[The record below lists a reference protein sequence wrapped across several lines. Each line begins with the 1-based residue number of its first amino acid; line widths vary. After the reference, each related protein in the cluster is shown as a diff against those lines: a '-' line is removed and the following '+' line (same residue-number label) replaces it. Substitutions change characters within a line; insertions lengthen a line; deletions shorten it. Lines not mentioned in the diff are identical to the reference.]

1 MKKYSKKIYYK
12 YITNILQKRQLYY
25 SLSKCIDF
33 YRKKIKINISVDMKE
48 EVMAS
53 CLGLYIENNLI
64 KYARVTKEKD
74 NYKIDSFG
82 IKFYSNIDDAIEQIV
97 QETNSLKIP
106 ISVNLVNENY
116 QYFSMFAQLNKND
129 LDKAIRMEF
138 ESYCT
143 EKGYNANLMET
154 RYACVDDTDTTER
167 IRVINISESLT
178 ELNKINENLGDKKLE
193 SILPL
198 PMVLPN
204 IVELNG
210 KENVIIVNLEQ
221 NTTITTIHGKYIF
234 DIQTMEEGSATI
246 LENISK
252 KENSLAKSYEMLKNT
267 TIYTSN
273 LETQDLEE
281 NNEQMKYLED
291 ILPSLYSII
300 SKVQEIA
307 SQSVERIEK
316 IYLTGTLANINN
328 IDLYFQEYFG
338 ENTRCEILKPSIIKN
353 NYKDE
358 NIKEYI
364 EVNSAISLALQGLGK
379 GIKGINF
386 KKDIFKMDLKD
397 IFSSKTLKLSQ
408 KSKKDKKEFYSFS
421 GKITKDETWLVR
433 LSMASIIFI
442 ISYVIFSQVLIKQ
455 IKQKQ
460 EEVTSVTSSIKSE
473 INKIVADTAT
483 LNGKATKYSTLI
495 DQLNEINQKIS
506 AVAENKYLIPNLLA
520 QIARSIDN
528 TVQITSISNPYDKH
542 IVIEAQSNEYPGL
555 GYFKTKLDKSN
566 ILQNVVAGGGIKQG
580 DVITVTIEGDLP

>member
-1 MKKYSKKIYYK
+1 
-12 YITNILQKRQLYY
+12 
-25 SLSKCIDF
+25 
-33 YRKKIKINISVDMKE
+33 
-48 EVMAS
+48 MAS

>member
-1 MKKYSKKIYYK
+1 
-12 YITNILQKRQLYY
+12 
-25 SLSKCIDF
+25 
-33 YRKKIKINISVDMKE
+33 
-48 EVMAS
+48 MAS

-143 EKGYNANLMET
+143 EKGYNANLIET

-234 DIQTMEEGSATI
+234 DIQTMEDGSATI

-421 GKITKDETWLVR
+421 GKITKDETWFVR

-442 ISYVIFSQVLIKQ
+442 ISYVIFSQVLVKQ

>member
-1 MKKYSKKIYYK
+1 MS
-12 YITNILQKRQLYY
+12 
-25 SLSKCIDF
+25 
-33 YRKKIKINISVDMKE
+33 
-48 EVMAS
+48 
-53 CLGLYIENNLI
+53 ENNL
-64 KYARVTKEKD
+64 KE
-74 NYKIDSFG
+74 
-82 IKFYSNIDDAIEQIV
+82 
-97 QETNSLKIP
+97 L
-106 ISVNLVNENY
+106 
-116 QYFSMFAQLNKND
+116 
-129 LDKAIRMEF
+129 
-138 ESYCT
+138 
-143 EKGYNANLMET
+143 
-154 RYACVDDTDTTER
+154 
-167 IRVINISESLT
+167 
-178 ELNKINENLGDKKLE
+178 ELN
-193 SILPL
+193 
-198 PMVLPN
+198 
-204 IVELNG
+204 ELIEYLN
-210 KENVIIVNLEQ
+210 
-221 NTTITTIHGKYIF
+221 NT
-234 DIQTMEEGSATI
+234 
-246 LENISK
+246 
-252 KENSLAKSYEMLKNT
+252 
-267 TIYTSN
+267 
-273 LETQDLEE
+273 
-281 NNEQMKYLED
+281 
-291 ILPSLYSII
+291 
-300 SKVQEIA
+300 
-307 SQSVERIEK
+307 
-316 IYLTGTLANINN
+316 NINN

-506 AVAENKYLIPNLLA
+506 VVAENKYLIPNLLA

>member
-1 MKKYSKKIYYK
+1 
-12 YITNILQKRQLYY
+12 
-25 SLSKCIDF
+25 
-33 YRKKIKINISVDMKE
+33 
-48 EVMAS
+48 MAS

-506 AVAENKYLIPNLLA
+506 VVAENKYLIPNLLA

>member
-1 MKKYSKKIYYK
+1 
-12 YITNILQKRQLYY
+12 
-25 SLSKCIDF
+25 
-33 YRKKIKINISVDMKE
+33 
-48 EVMAS
+48 MAS

-221 NTTITTIHGKYIF
+221 NTTITTIHGKYII

>member
-1 MKKYSKKIYYK
+1 
-12 YITNILQKRQLYY
+12 
-25 SLSKCIDF
+25 
-33 YRKKIKINISVDMKE
+33 
-48 EVMAS
+48 MAS

-460 EEVTSVTSSIKSE
+460 EELTSVTSSIKSE

>member
-1 MKKYSKKIYYK
+1 
-12 YITNILQKRQLYY
+12 
-25 SLSKCIDF
+25 
-33 YRKKIKINISVDMKE
+33 
-48 EVMAS
+48 MAS

-291 ILPSLYSII
+291 ILPSLYLII

-473 INKIVADTAT
+473 INKIVADTVT

-506 AVAENKYLIPNLLA
+506 VVAENKYLIPNLLA

>member
-1 MKKYSKKIYYK
+1 
-12 YITNILQKRQLYY
+12 
-25 SLSKCIDF
+25 
-33 YRKKIKINISVDMKE
+33 
-48 EVMAS
+48 MAS

-154 RYACVDDTDTTER
+154 RYACVYDTDTTER

>member
-1 MKKYSKKIYYK
+1 
-12 YITNILQKRQLYY
+12 
-25 SLSKCIDF
+25 
-33 YRKKIKINISVDMKE
+33 
-48 EVMAS
+48 MAS

-234 DIQTMEEGSATI
+234 DIQTMEEGRATI

>member
-1 MKKYSKKIYYK
+1 
-12 YITNILQKRQLYY
+12 
-25 SLSKCIDF
+25 
-33 YRKKIKINISVDMKE
+33 
-48 EVMAS
+48 MAS

-408 KSKKDKKEFYSFS
+408 KSKKDKKEFYSFC

>member
-1 MKKYSKKIYYK
+1 
-12 YITNILQKRQLYY
+12 
-25 SLSKCIDF
+25 
-33 YRKKIKINISVDMKE
+33 
-48 EVMAS
+48 MAS

-555 GYFKTKLDKSN
+555 GYFKSKLDKSN

>member
-1 MKKYSKKIYYK
+1 
-12 YITNILQKRQLYY
+12 
-25 SLSKCIDF
+25 
-33 YRKKIKINISVDMKE
+33 
-48 EVMAS
+48 MAS

-316 IYLTGTLANINN
+316 IYLTGTLSNINN

-506 AVAENKYLIPNLLA
+506 VVAENKYLIPNLLA

>member
-1 MKKYSKKIYYK
+1 
-12 YITNILQKRQLYY
+12 
-25 SLSKCIDF
+25 
-33 YRKKIKINISVDMKE
+33 
-48 EVMAS
+48 MAS

-64 KYARVTKEKD
+64 KYARVTKKKD

-506 AVAENKYLIPNLLA
+506 VVAENKYLIPNLLA
-520 QIARSIDN
+520 HIARSIDN

>member
-1 MKKYSKKIYYK
+1 
-12 YITNILQKRQLYY
+12 
-25 SLSKCIDF
+25 
-33 YRKKIKINISVDMKE
+33 
-48 EVMAS
+48 MAS

-234 DIQTMEEGSATI
+234 DIQTMEEGRATI

-506 AVAENKYLIPNLLA
+506 VFAENKYLIPNLLA

>member
-1 MKKYSKKIYYK
+1 
-12 YITNILQKRQLYY
+12 
-25 SLSKCIDF
+25 
-33 YRKKIKINISVDMKE
+33 
-48 EVMAS
+48 MAS

-397 IFSSKTLKLSQ
+397 IFSSKTLKLPK

-421 GKITKDETWLVR
+421 GKMTKDETWLVR

-442 ISYVIFSQVLIKQ
+442 ISYVIFSQVLVKQ

>member
-1 MKKYSKKIYYK
+1 
-12 YITNILQKRQLYY
+12 
-25 SLSKCIDF
+25 
-33 YRKKIKINISVDMKE
+33 
-48 EVMAS
+48 MAS

-82 IKFYSNIDDAIEQIV
+82 IKFYSNIDDAIEQIA

-408 KSKKDKKEFYSFS
+408 KSKKDKKEFYSFC

>member
-1 MKKYSKKIYYK
+1 
-12 YITNILQKRQLYY
+12 
-25 SLSKCIDF
+25 
-33 YRKKIKINISVDMKE
+33 
-48 EVMAS
+48 MAS

-379 GIKGINF
+379 GLKGINF

-506 AVAENKYLIPNLLA
+506 VVAENKYLIPNLLA

>member
-97 QETNSLKIP
+97 PETNSLKIP

-408 KSKKDKKEFYSFS
+408 KSKKDKK
-421 GKITKDETWLVR
+421 
-433 LSMASIIFI
+433 
-442 ISYVIFSQVLIKQ
+442 
-455 IKQKQ
+455 
-460 EEVTSVTSSIKSE
+460 
-473 INKIVADTAT
+473 
-483 LNGKATKYSTLI
+483 
-495 DQLNEINQKIS
+495 
-506 AVAENKYLIPNLLA
+506 
-520 QIARSIDN
+520 
-528 TVQITSISNPYDKH
+528 
-542 IVIEAQSNEYPGL
+542 
-555 GYFKTKLDKSN
+555 
-566 ILQNVVAGGGIKQG
+566 
-580 DVITVTIEGDLP
+580 

>member
-1 MKKYSKKIYYK
+1 
-12 YITNILQKRQLYY
+12 
-25 SLSKCIDF
+25 
-33 YRKKIKINISVDMKE
+33 
-48 EVMAS
+48 MAS

-64 KYARVTKEKD
+64 KYARITKEKD
-74 NYKIDSFG
+74 NYKMDSFG

-97 QETNSLKIP
+97 QETNSSKIP
-106 ISVNLVNENY
+106 ISVNLINETY

-129 LDKAIRMEF
+129 LDKAIQMEF

-143 EKGYNANLMET
+143 EKGYNASLMET
-154 RYACVDDTDTTER
+154 RYACIDDTSTTER
-167 IRVINISESLT
+167 IRVINISERVL
-178 ELNKINENLGDKKLE
+178 ELNKIKENIKDNKLE
-193 SILPL
+193 AILPL

-204 IVELNG
+204 IIELNG
-210 KENVIIVNLEQ
+210 KENVMIVNLEQ

-234 DIQTMEEGSATI
+234 DIQTIEDGSKTI
-246 LENISK
+246 LENIAQ
-252 KENSLAKSYEMLKNT
+252 KENSIAKAYEMLKNT

-281 NNEQMKYLED
+281 NNEQLKYLED

-300 SKVQEIA
+300 SKIQELI
-307 SQSVERIEK
+307 SQSVEKIDK

-338 ENTRCEILKPSIIKN
+338 ESTRCEILKPSIAKSG
-353 NYKDE
+353 YKDE

-386 KKDIFKMDLKD
+386 KQDIFQMDLKD
-397 IFSSKTLKLSQ
+397 IF
-408 KSKKDKKEFYSFS
+408 KSKNFKISKKTKKDRKEFYKFN
-421 GKITKDETWLVR
+421 GKMAKDEIWLVR

-442 ISYVIFSQVLIKQ
+442 ISYIIFSQVLVGQIQNKQ
-455 IKQKQ
+455 D
-460 EEVTSVTSSIKSE
+460 EVTKVTASIKNE
-473 INKIVADTAT
+473 IDKIVKDTGT
-483 LNGKATKYSTLI
+483 LNGKSTKYSTLI
-495 DQLNEINQKIS
+495 DQLNTINQKIS
-506 AVAENKYLIPNLLA
+506 AVAENRYLIPNLLA

-566 ILQNVVAGGGIKQG
+566 ILKNVVAGGGIKQG

>member
-1 MKKYSKKIYYK
+1 
-12 YITNILQKRQLYY
+12 
-25 SLSKCIDF
+25 
-33 YRKKIKINISVDMKE
+33 
-48 EVMAS
+48 
-53 CLGLYIENNLI
+53 
-64 KYARVTKEKD
+64 
-74 NYKIDSFG
+74 
-82 IKFYSNIDDAIEQIV
+82 
-97 QETNSLKIP
+97 
-106 ISVNLVNENY
+106 
-116 QYFSMFAQLNKND
+116 MFAQLNKND